1 MGFDDLIFV
10 PNLFNQDPHHSHQ
23 SWRKAL
29 VPDPAHK
36 SIVSPRALHAQG
48 AAEVARLRKPCR
60 LEDLGGVAAVEGCV
74 AAGSLTELDQ

>member
-10 PNLFNQDPHHSHQ
+10 PNLFKQDLHHSHE
-23 SWRKAL
+23 SWREAL

-48 AAEVARLRKPCR
+48 AAEVARLRKPG